1 MEGGA
6 GINRAVAQAGS
17 GGRRGRTVIRVLY
30 WIGLGLVALA
40 LALFAASNRTPGAL
54 GFWPLALSL
63 ELPLY
68 LAILLTF
75 FAGLCCG
82 ALAAWAGGRHWR
94 REARQRRRR
103 ITALESEL
111 EATQARLAGPSL
123 PARTAPS
130 SASSGASELVPPAI
144 SPHTPADRPVGV
156 PARG

>member
-1 MEGGA
+1 
-6 GINRAVAQAGS
+6 
-17 GGRRGRTVIRVLY
+17 VLY
-30 WIGLGLVALA
+30 WIVLGLVALA
-40 LALFAASNRTPGAL
+40 LALFSASNRTPVAL
-54 GFWPLALSL
+54 GFWPLDLAL

-123 PARTAPS
+123 PARAAPS
-130 SASSGASELVPPAI
+130 AASPGASPGASELVPPAI
-144 SPHTPADRPVGV
+144 SPHAPADRPIRV

>member
-1 MEGGA
+1 
-6 GINRAVAQAGS
+6 
-17 GGRRGRTVIRVLY
+17 VIRVLY
-30 WIGLGLVALA
+30 WIVLALAALA
-40 LALFAASNRTPGAL
+40 LALFAASNRAPVAL
-54 GFWPLALSL
+54 GFWPLGLAL

-82 ALAAWAGGRHWR
+82 ALASWVGGRQWR

-103 ITALESEL
+103 MSALESEL
-111 EATQARLAGPSL
+111 EATQAQLARPSL

-130 SASSGASELVPPAI
+130 AAPELVPPTI
-144 SPHTPADRPVGV
+144 PPHAPADRPASV

>member
-1 MEGGA
+1 M
-6 GINRAVAQAGS
+6 
-17 GGRRGRTVIRVLY
+17 IRVLY
-30 WIGLGLVALA
+30 WIVLGLVALA
-40 LALFAASNRTPGAL
+40 LALFAASNRTPVAL
-54 GFWPLALSL
+54 GFWPLDLAL

-123 PARTAPS
+123 PARTAPPA
-130 SASSGASELVPPAI
+130 ASSGASELVPPAI
-144 SPHTPADRPVGV
+144 PPHAPADRPVGV

>member
-1 MEGGA
+1 M
-6 GINRAVAQAGS
+6 NRVVAQAGS

-30 WIGLGLVALA
+30 WIVLGLVALA
-40 LALFAASNRTPGAL
+40 LALFAASNRSPVAL
-54 GFWPLALSL
+54 GFWPLGLAL
-63 ELPLY
+63 EMPLY

-75 FAGLCCG
+75 FAGICCG

-94 REARQRRRR
+94 REARRRQRR

-123 PARTAPS
+123 PARSAPS
-130 SASSGASELVPPAI
+130 AASDLVPPAD
-144 SPHTPADRPVGV
+144 PPARV

>member
-1 MEGGA
+1 M
-6 GINRAVAQAGS
+6 NRVVAQAGL
-17 GGRRGRTVIRVLY
+17 GGGRGRTVVRVLY
-30 WIGLGLVALA
+30 WIVLGLVALA
-40 LALFAASNRTPGAL
+40 LALFAASNRAPVAL
-54 GFWPLALSL
+54 GFWPFDLAL

-82 ALAAWAGGRHWR
+82 ALAAWVGGRHWR

-111 EATQARLAGPSL
+111 EATQARLTGPSL

-130 SASSGASELVPPAI
+130 AASELVPPAI
-144 SPHTPADRPVGV
+144 SPHAPADRPVGV